1 MFSITSLLV
10 LFAFG
15 LVLTGVVFLG
25 IIQAQEDAKSRTKAN
40 AADNSVD
47 RKPHMYVDTA

>member
-1 MFSITSLLV
+1 MFSIASLFV

-40 AADNSVD
+40 PADNSVD